1 MRRWL
6 ARLSMSFFVIGF
18 VLIWQGYQ
26 WSKIEGNSE
35 RVVMSYIGAGL
46 CAAAG
51 LAGTR
56 ERHRPEV

>member
-6 ARLSMSFFVIGF
+6 MRFSMSFLAVAFI
-18 VLIWQGYQ
+18 LTWQGYQ
-26 WSKIEGNSE
+26 WSKYEGNST
-35 RVVMSYIGAGL
+35 RVVMSYIGAAL

-51 LAGTR
+51 LAGVR